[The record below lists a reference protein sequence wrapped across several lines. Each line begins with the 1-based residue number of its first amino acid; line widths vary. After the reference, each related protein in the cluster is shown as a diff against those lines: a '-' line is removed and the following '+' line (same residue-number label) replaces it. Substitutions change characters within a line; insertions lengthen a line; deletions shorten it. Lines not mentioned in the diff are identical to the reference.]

1 MNAIKQFVKENLLLS
16 ILFVIVVGTFI
27 GSGIYKGIKNAVD
40 SNTKYEVK
48 TEEVEYINR
57 NYEVNEYKII
67 TKDEQDLAEFYYK
80 KIRYMWLNDPGAIYD
95 LMSEKCKSYYDS
107 RDAFINYINKFK
119 SSKTASSYVD
129 YYKVTGT
136 NIIIM
141 TNESVEFKLEHKG
154 INDYKITLVAKID

>member
-1 MNAIKQFVKENLLLS
+1 
-16 ILFVIVVGTFI
+16 
-27 GSGIYKGIKNAVD
+27 
-40 SNTKYEVK
+40 
-48 TEEVEYINR
+48 
-57 NYEVNEYKII
+57 
-67 TKDEQDLAEFYYK
+67 
-80 KIRYMWLNDPGAIYD
+80 
-95 LMSEKCKSYYDS
+95 MSEKCKSYYDS

-141 TNESVEFKLEHKG
+141 TNESIEFKLEHKG